1 MAFDKH
7 KWVKREI
14 IASDKLNRIENGVDE
29 AYKIINEELKDNI
42 SDVSD
47 DLRAYK
53 KFNDAKVKMVSDNT
67 GKISDDFQD
76 YIALNDQAI
85 SDLQNQIDG
94 AIDTWYYHGVPTLNN
109 LPASQ
114 WENDDTKNN
123 HLRDL
128 YFDLDYGRSYRFAY
142 DGVIYKWIL
151 IEDEDVAKALAAAA
165 AAQDTADGK
174 RRVFGVKPYPPYD
187 EGDLWVQGSSGD
199 IKVCVHYR
207 TDVES
212 FYENDWELASKYTDD
227 TKALEVQDN
236 LIVTNALVEDLT
248 VGKADVEVLN
258 AATARISSLESDH
271 VSVNDLTAANGEINN
286 LKSSKASITELDSA
300 VGRIDDIESD
310 YIKTSQLNAVD
321 AKVTNLDATKASISQ
336 LNAGIAEVT
345 DLTAQKADIDM
356 ANVNNAWIENGV
368 IKNNAVKSE
377 QVQGISANK
386 ITAGTID
393 ASKINVTNLNADNLT
408 VGTINGQRIGNKSID
423 LTKLSEEVPTKEYL
437 DEVEEKLQGQIDGQT
452 ETWSGDEIPLL
463 NNYPAVDWDTDALK
477 RAHIGDIY
485 YVVNAASEVDGYTY
499 RFAEVTDKDTGVK
512 SFEWVLVKDTQITK
526 ALQDILDIQGEISD
540 IKTFDNQ
547 VSSWQ
552 TNTDEELSSL
562 KTRATTL
569 ETNMGTKVSTN
580 TFNELKQTVDENSST
595 ITSLSDT
602 VATKADGSTVSTLSN
617 TVNAVKQT
625 ADTNST
631 RISNLTTTVDSKAD
645 GSTVETLSQKATEI
659 EQDLDGFKTTVSETY
674 QTQDGMSDYPTTHTM
689 NSAINQKASEIT
701 SSIAESYSTKDE
713 VTGEL
718 TNYYTKTESDQ
729 KSDEFAT
736 SIASVYQT
744 KDDMSDYSTTEQ
756 MNSAIKQKADSITS
770 TVSSTYATK
779 TSVPTKVSQ
788 LTNDSGYQ
796 NSSQVN
802 TIAGNKAS
810 AALSDAKDYADDN
823 FDSKGSAS
831 AAQEAAISAAAEDAT
846 TKANAAEANA
856 KNDTTNK
863 LKSYYTK
870 TQTDSAITQ
879 ESDNILSTVSTTY
892 QTKADMDD
900 YSTTAEMN
908 SAIDQKASS
917 ITTTVSQ
924 TYATKTSIPT
934 KLGQLQNDKDFSTK
948 TEAQGYADTAKQ
960 AAIDDATSKYYNKT
974 QTYTRSE
981 IEQKAGDISL
991 SVAKEEVSKVE
1002 VGGRNL
1008 VLKTATLPK
1017 VNNWRVDPGV
1027 SLWANI
1033 WTITDQ
1039 GDSIVCT
1046 RNSNNSGGICFKL
1059 YTNQYY
1065 LNDSDDYL
1073 TLSFLYKSNRAFRI
1087 TCYLLTAES
1096 DKSNF
1101 SFIPEEEI
1109 ALTEEWTLFKTS
1121 FHITSDFDRAWTSIM
1136 IAYSGLADDILE
1148 IKKGSFKL
1156 EKGNKATDW
1165 TPAPEDVEAYTD
1177 TQVNAAKAEI
1187 KVTTDNISSE
1197 VSKKVGNSEIISKIN
1212 QSAES
1217 VQIQASKVNI
1227 EGATLFTNGRLS
1239 QSSLNN
1245 AYDAKG
1251 AAGSAETNAKNYA
1264 KAGIKSS
1271 VTLYYASNSTTA
1283 PNKPTAHVTT
1293 NNVSTRSAWNI
1304 ALPTYNESYPYLY
1317 TCTENQTIEGN
1328 YSWTSVEQMT
1338 YAAAISSIKTTANNA
1353 APKSSAVTKSQRIYY
1368 RKNTSGAPA
1377 TPGTAT
1383 ANWVTTGNDGTDQY
1397 DKWTTKVPPI
1407 KNATTNQYLYL
1418 YTCEQRQL
1426 ANGNIEYTT
1435 VLLDDST
1442 TVISGGNIITG
1453 TVNANAINA
1462 TSGTFNTAN
1471 IPVLTSDKIN
1481 AGAITAEKL
1490 DTTDINN
1497 KGVLTVGAINGLSTT
1512 LSGKAGTSDAIYR
1525 QQTIYYRN
1533 TTDSAPN
1540 VNKTWLSSS
1549 GTGYNNWSLK
1559 VPKMMNGTTKY
1570 PYLFVAV
1577 QYQTVNQ
1584 KDGTACECTIPQK
1597 DDSLTIIDGGN
1608 ITTGTIDA
1616 TKVTVT
1622 NLNADNIKSGTL
1634 SADRIAAG
1642 SLTIGKVS
1650 GLQTT
1655 LDGKANDEDIPTKV
1669 SQLTN
1674 DSEFQTSSQ
1683 VTAAVTNGVSG
1694 KADKTA
1700 AVAEEQYI
1708 YISKASGTT
1717 SVNANNTWVTE
1728 TGDKQNTWSTKR
1740 PTYSSSYPV
1749 LFIAKQKKTVSG
1761 TVTCTTPI
1769 KDDTTTIIDGGHITT
1784 GTIDATKVSVTNLNA
1799 DNIKSGKLQAKYIQT
1814 SGINIGMSQVT
1825 DLNDTLDTKLNNE
1838 DFSGTV
1844 ESISTN
1850 MTSLNNLISSS
1861 TTSLTQNLNDAT
1873 AQLASLRETYEN
1885 DYSKLSSFILTGEEV
1900 DGNVHTPYI
1909 LLGTRDDGDFIARI
1923 TNKKFQ
1929 LGINNSSGSDLVF
1942 REIAYLSPSEVKVTN
1957 QLSFGNF
1964 AFYQRSNGHFSLKFT
1979 GGVD

>member
-42 SDVSD
+42 SSVSN

-53 KFNDAKVKMVSDNT
+53 KVNDAKVKMVADNT

-76 YIALNDQAI
+76 YVALNDQAI
-85 SDLQNQIDG
+85 NDLQNQIDG

-128 YFDLDYGRSYRFAY
+128 YFDLDQGKSYRFAY

-151 IEDEDVAKALAAAA
+151 IEDEDVSKALVAAAK
-165 AAQDTADGK
+165 AQDTADGK

-187 EGDLWVQGSSGD
+187 AGDLWVQGSSGD

-227 TKALEVQDN
+227 TKALEVQEN
-236 LIVTNALVEDLT
+236 LIATNAIVEDLT

-258 AATARISSLESDH
+258 AATARISFLESDH
-271 VSVNDLTAANGEINN
+271 VSASDLTAANGEINN
-286 LKSSKASITELDSA
+286 LKSSKANITELESA
-300 VGRIDDIESD
+300 VGRIDVIEND
-310 YIKTSQLNAVD
+310 YIKTNQLNAVD
-321 AKVTNLDATKASISQ
+321 ARVTNLDATKASIAQ

-345 DLTAQKADIDM
+345 VLTAQKADIDM

-368 IKNNAVKSE
+368 IKNNAVTNE

-423 LTKLSEEVPTKEYL
+423 LSKLSEEVPTKEYL
-437 DEVEEKLQGQIDGQT
+437 DELEEKLQGQIDGQT
-452 ETWSGDEIPLL
+452 ETWSGDDVPLL
-463 NNYPAVDWDTDALK
+463 NNYPAVNWDTDALK
-477 RAHIGDIY
+477 RSHVGDIY
-485 YVVNAASEVDGYTY
+485 YVINAASEVDGYTY
-499 RFAEVTDKDTGVK
+499 RFAEITDKDTGAK

-526 ALQDILDIQGEISD
+526 VLQDILDIQGEISG

-569 ETNMGTKVSTN
+569 ETDMGTKISTN

-617 TVNAVKQT
+617 TVNAVRQT
-625 ADTNST
+625 ADQNST

-674 QTQDGMSDYPTTHTM
+674 QTQAGMSDYPTTHTM
-689 NSAINQKASEIT
+689 TSAIDQKASEIT
-701 SSIAESYSTKDE
+701 TSIAESYSTKDE

-729 KSDEFAT
+729 KSDEFAR

-744 KDDMSDYSTTEQ
+744 KDDMSDYSTTQ
-756 MNSAIKQKADSITS
+756 Q
-770 TVSSTYATK
+770 
-779 TSVPTKVSQ
+779 
-788 LTNDSGYQ
+788 
-796 NSSQVN
+796 
-802 TIAGNKAS
+802 
-810 AALSDAKDYADDN
+810 
-823 FDSKGSAS
+823 
-831 AAQEAAISAAAEDAT
+831 
-846 TKANAAEANA
+846 
-856 KNDTTNK
+856 
-863 LKSYYTK
+863 
-870 TQTDSAITQ
+870 
-879 ESDNILSTVSTTY
+879 
-892 QTKADMDD
+892 
-900 YSTTAEMN
+900 MN

-924 TYATKTSIPT
+924 TYATKT
-934 KLGQLQNDKDFSTK
+934 Q
-948 TEAQGYADTAKQ
+948 AQGYADTAKQ
-960 AAIDDATSKYYNKT
+960 AAIDDAALKYYNKT
-974 QTYTRSE
+974 QTYTKSE

-991 SVAKEEVSKVE
+991 SVAREEVSKVE

-1008 VLKTATLPK
+1008 LKNTTSP
-1017 VNNWRVDPGV
+1017 
-1027 SLWANI
+1027 STSI
-1033 WTITDQ
+1033 W
-1039 GDSIVCT
+1039 SKW
-1046 RNSNNSGGICFKL
+1046 NSGTLERTSDGIRLTSTSDSQMISFKIPL
-1059 YTNQYY
+1059 IYDNAAVG
-1065 LNDSDDYL
+1065 DEDYII
-1073 TLSFLYKSNRAFRI
+1073 SFDYKSNVATNGGYFI
-1087 TCYLLTAES
+1087 CTSGNNHIVSLDKVIAASETEWAHYES
-1096 DKSNF
+1096 
-1101 SFIPEEEI
+1101 
-1109 ALTEEWTLFKTS
+1109 TFKTDS
-1121 FHITSDFDRAWTSIM
+1121 TTGQTVNSIL
-1136 IAYSGLADDILE
+1136 IPYSSKSGWLE
-1148 IKKGSFKL
+1148 IKDGSIKL

-1165 TPAPEDVEAYTD
+1165 TPAPEDIYSRITS
-1177 TQVNAAKAEI
+1177 AESRI
-1187 KVTTDNISSE
+1187 TINENGISSK
-1197 VSKKVGNSEIISKIN
+1197 VSKTDFTGQTVATLIN
-1212 QSAES
+1212 QSADTVKIKAEHVEINGTTTFNAIKS
-1217 VQIQASKVNI
+1217 QAD
-1227 EGATLFTNGRLS
+1227 A
-1239 QSSLNN
+1239 

-1251 AAGSAETNAKNYA
+1251 AAGTAETNAKNYA
-1264 KAGIKSS
+1264 KTGIKSS
-1271 VTLYYASNSTTA
+1271 VTLYYASDSTTA
-1283 PNKPTAHVTT
+1283 PDKPTAHVTT
-1293 NNVSTRSAWNI
+1293 NNVNTRSAWNI

-1368 RKNTSGAPA
+1368 RKNTSGVPA

-1453 TVNANAINA
+1453 TVNANAIKA
-1462 TSGTFNTAN
+1462 SSGTFNTAN

-1490 DTTDINN
+1490 DTTDINS
-1497 KGVLTVGAINGLSTT
+1497 KGVLTVGAINGLSNT

-1525 QQTIYYRN
+1525 QQTIYYRS
-1533 TTDSAPN
+1533 TSDSAPG

-1549 GTGYNNWSLK
+1549 GTGYGNWSLK
-1559 VPKMMNGTTKY
+1559 VPQMLSGTTKY

-1577 QYQTVNQ
+1577 QYQTVSQ
-1584 KDGTACECTIPQK
+1584 KGGTACECTTPQK

-1616 TKVTVT
+1616 TKV
-1622 NLNADNIKSGTL
+1622 
-1634 SADRIAAG
+1634 
-1642 SLTIGKVS
+1642 
-1650 GLQTT
+1650 
-1655 LDGKANDEDIPTKV
+1655 
-1669 SQLTN
+1669 
-1674 DSEFQTSSQ
+1674 
-1683 VTAAVTNGVSG
+1683 
-1694 KADKTA
+1694 
-1700 AVAEEQYI
+1700 
-1708 YISKASGTT
+1708 
-1717 SVNANNTWVTE
+1717 
-1728 TGDKQNTWSTKR
+1728 
-1740 PTYSSSYPV
+1740 
-1749 LFIAKQKKTVSG
+1749 
-1761 TVTCTTPI
+1761 
-1769 KDDTTTIIDGGHITT
+1769 
-1784 GTIDATKVSVTNLNA
+1784 SVTNLSA
-1799 DNIKSGKLQAKYIQT
+1799 DNIAGNTLTLGKFVTADQDKILNTKIEIGGRNLIYN
-1814 SGINIGMSQVT
+1814 SGIGKIGGESERGWRASGGTVSHIDLSSSPVAGVT
-1825 DLNDTLDTKLNNE
+1825 GAVRVTNDTSSTAQIGIAQDGFTNNFIVGELYSQSAWIRGSSAFTCSFQPIWATDSTTNSSEPFTITTDWKYYKVEGLKLRGSQQSSYSAGYLYAKNVPADGWVEVCGMKLEKGTKATSWTPAPEDVDGTIYNAKIEVLDNLDKSEKRVTKTANSALGKSSIVENAVDTLTWLTKYGKFDPTNDDVAQQDKIYYTRSGVGTDADPYVYEVVTESEEDPKTAGYYELTSVKEGVSNYVASHLELTSTGLCLTNDDTMGKVLLSNNGVE
-1838 DFSGTV
+1838 LIDEEGNPVATYGTNTV
-1844 ESISTN
+1844 IGDKEKAHLKIESTELGFYDGDQKVAYISNNQLYIPRVVVVDAMQVGDAADGAWQWLIDSTN
-1850 MTSLNNLISSS
+1850 TRNLRLMWI
-1861 TTSLTQNLNDAT
+1861 
-1873 AQLASLRETYEN
+1873 
-1885 DYSKLSSFILTGEEV
+1885 
-1900 DGNVHTPYI
+1900 
-1909 LLGTRDDGDFIARI
+1909 
-1923 TNKKFQ
+1923 
-1929 LGINNSSGSDLVF
+1929 
-1942 REIAYLSPSEVKVTN
+1942 
-1957 QLSFGNF
+1957 
-1964 AFYQRSNGHFSLKFT
+1964 
-1979 GGVD
+1979 GG